1 MYYSY
6 MCIGANMYYYQL
18 LENAVSGLRQTYEYT
33 SAQKSNDEYI
43 QEIKDMLESGEDR
56 VIMDLRWRV
65 YQG

>member
-1 MYYSY
+1 
-6 MCIGANMYYYQL
+6 MYYYQL

-43 QEIKDMLESGEDR
+43 QEIKDMLERGEDR